1 MDSASSKSSTMTPS
15 RERAWALL
23 TEHTQ
28 NLNLLKHALG
38 VEAAMRAY
46 ARTFEADEELW
57 GVVGL
62 LHDLDYEKHP
72 SLEEHPFVGAEI
84 LRENGYSEEVVQ
96 AVLGHADHTGV
107 ARETQMAKALYAVD
121 ELVGFVVAVALV
133 RPSRSITDLP
143 IKSVTKKFKDKA
155 FCRAIDR
162 DHLRAGAEQL
172 GVEMRDHVVTVAGAL
187 AGIAAEL
194 ELA

>member
-1 MDSASSKSSTMTPS
+1 VVPT
-15 RERAWALL
+15 REQAWVLL

-28 NLNLLKHALG
+28 NPNLLKHAFG

-46 ARTFEADEELW
+46 SRQFDADEELW

-72 SLEEHPFVGAEI
+72 SLDEHPFVGVDIMRAQ
-84 LRENGYSEEVVQ
+84 GYSEEILD
-96 AVLGHADHTGV
+96 AVMGHADHTGV
-107 ARETQMAKALYAVD
+107 ARESQMAKALYAVD

-133 RPSRSITDLP
+133 RPAKSITELP

-162 DHLRAGAEQL
+162 DHLRAGAADL
-172 GVEMRDHVVTVAGAL
+172 GVEMRDHVETVASAL
-187 AGIAAEL
+187 AGIADAL

>member
-1 MDSASSKSSTMTPS
+1 V
-15 RERAWALL
+15 LL

-28 NLNLLKHALG
+28 NANLLKHALG

-46 ARTFEADEELW
+46 ARQFEADEELW

-62 LHDLDYEKHP
+62 LHDMDYEEHP
-72 SLEEHPFVGAEI
+72 SLEEHPFVGVEI
-84 LRENGYSEEVVQ
+84 MRGLGYSEEIVN

-107 ARETQMAKALYAVD
+107 ARDSQMAKALYAVD

-133 RPSRSITDLP
+133 RPAKSITELP

-162 DHLRAGAEQL
+162 DHLRAGAEEL
-172 GVEMRDHVVTVAGAL
+172 GVEMRDHVETVTRSL
-187 AGIAAEL
+187 AGIATEL

>member
-1 MDSASSKSSTMTPS
+1 MIPT
-15 RERAWALL
+15 REQAWVLL

-28 NLNLLKHALG
+28 NANLLKHALG

-46 ARTFEADEELW
+46 ARQFDADEELW

-72 SLEEHPFVGAEI
+72 SLEEHPFVGVDIMRAE
-84 LRENGYSEEVVQ
+84 GYSEEIVN

-107 ARETQMAKALYAVD
+107 ARESQMARALYAVD

-133 RPSRSITDLP
+133 RPAKSITELP

-162 DHLRAGAEQL
+162 DHLRAGAADL
-172 GVEMRDHVVTVAGAL
+172 GVEMRDHVETVAGSL
-187 AGIAAEL
+187 AAIADEL

>member
-1 MDSASSKSSTMTPS
+1 
-15 RERAWALL
+15 
-23 TEHTQ
+23 
-28 NLNLLKHALG
+28 
-38 VEAAMRAY
+38 MRAY
-46 ARTFEADEELW
+46 AQKFGADEELW

-62 LHDLDYEKHP
+62 LHDLDYEEHP
-72 SLEEHPFVGAEI
+72 SLEEHPFVGADI
-84 LRENGYSEEVVQ
+84 MRRAGYSEKIVS

-107 ARETQMAKALYAVD
+107 ARDSQMAKALYAVD

-133 RPSRSITDLP
+133 RPAKSITELP

-162 DHLRAGAEQL
+162 DHLRAGAEDL
-172 GVEMRDHVVTVAGAL
+172 GVEMRDHVETVAGSL
-187 AGIAAEL
+187 AGIASEL

>member
-1 MDSASSKSSTMTPS
+1 MVPT
-15 RERAWALL
+15 REQAWVLL

-28 NLNLLKHALG
+28 NPNLLKHALG

-46 ARTFEADEELW
+46 ARRFGDDEELW

-72 SLEEHPFVGAEI
+72 SLEEHPFVAADI
-84 LRENGYSEEVVQ
+84 MREQGYSEKIVL
-96 AVLGHADHTGV
+96 AVLGHSDHTGV
-107 ARETQMAKALYAVD
+107 ARDSDMAKALYAVD

-133 RPSRSITDLP
+133 RPAKTITELPVKSI
-143 IKSVTKKFKDKA
+143 TKKFKDKA

-162 DHLRAGAEQL
+162 GHLRAGAAQL
-172 GVEMRDHVVTVAGAL
+172 GVDMRDHVEMVAGAL
-187 AGIAAEL
+187 AGIADEL

>member
-1 MDSASSKSSTMTPS
+1 VIPT
-15 RERAWALL
+15 REQAWALL
-23 TEHTQ
+23 TEHTR
-28 NLNLLKHALG
+28 NPNLLKHALG

-46 ARTFEADEELW
+46 ARQFEDDEELW

-72 SLEEHPFVGAEI
+72 SLEEHPFVGADI
-84 LRENGYSEEVVQ
+84 LRGEGYSEEIVR
-96 AVLGHADHTGV
+96 AVLAHADHTGV
-107 ARETQMAKALYAVD
+107 ARDSQMAKALYAVD

-133 RPSRSITDLP
+133 RPAKSISDLP
-143 IKSVTKKFKDKA
+143 VKSVTKKFKDKA

-162 DHLRAGAEQL
+162 DHLRAGAEDL
-172 GVEMRDHVVTVAGAL
+172 GVDMGAHVETVTASL
-187 AGIAAEL
+187 AGIAKEL

>member
-1 MDSASSKSSTMTPS
+1 MIPT
-15 RERAWALL
+15 REQAWALL

-28 NLNLLKHALG
+28 NANLLKHALG

-46 ARTFEADEELW
+46 ARQLGTDEELW

-72 SLEEHPFVGAEI
+72 SLDEHPYVGVDIMRAQ
-84 LRENGYSEEVVQ
+84 GYSEEILE

-107 ARETQMAKALYAVD
+107 ARDTQMAKALYAVD

-133 RPSRSITDLP
+133 RPAKSITELP
-143 IKSVTKKFKDKA
+143 VKSVTKKFKDKA

-162 DHLRAGAEQL
+162 DHLRAGAAEL
-172 GVEMRDHVVTVAGAL
+172 GVEMRDHVETVAGSL
-187 AGIAAEL
+187 AGIAKEL

>member
-1 MDSASSKSSTMTPS
+1 VVPT
-15 RERAWALL
+15 REQAWALL

-28 NLNLLKHALG
+28 NANLLKHALG

-46 ARTFEADEELW
+46 ARQFGADEELW

-72 SLEEHPFVGAEI
+72 SLEEHPFAGVKI
-84 LRENGYSEEVVQ
+84 MREHGYSEDIVQ

-107 ARETQMAKALYAVD
+107 ARESQMAKTLYAVD

-133 RPSRSITDLP
+133 RPAKSITELP
-143 IKSVTKKFKDKA
+143 VKSITKKFKDKA

-162 DHLRAGAEQL
+162 DHLRAGAEDL
-172 GVEMRDHVVTVAGAL
+172 GVDMREHVETVAGSL
-187 AGIAAEL
+187 ATIADEL

>member
-1 MDSASSKSSTMTPS
+1 VIPS
-15 RERAWALL
+15 REQAWALL
-23 TEHTQ
+23 TEHTRSP
-28 NLNLLKHALG
+28 NLLKHALG

-46 ARTFEADEELW
+46 ARQSGADEELW

-62 LHDLDYEKHP
+62 VHDLDYEGHP

-84 LRENGYSEEVVQ
+84 MRTQGYSEEIVN

-133 RPSRSITDLP
+133 RPAKSITELP
-143 IKSVTKKFKDKA
+143 VKSVLKKFKDKA

-162 DHLRAGAEQL
+162 DHLRAGAADL
-172 GVEMRDHVVTVAGAL
+172 GVEMRDHVETVTAAL
-187 AGIAAEL
+187 AGIADDL